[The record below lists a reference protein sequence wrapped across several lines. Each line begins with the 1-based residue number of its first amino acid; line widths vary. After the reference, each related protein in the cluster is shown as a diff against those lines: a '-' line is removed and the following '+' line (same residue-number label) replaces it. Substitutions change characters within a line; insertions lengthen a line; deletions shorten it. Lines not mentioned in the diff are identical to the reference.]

1 MLIFIVPFNLINI
14 VNNIDPKPIEERNK
28 KRKKDINDFPS
39 STNHQNFLG
48 ESNVDVPVEK
58 VTEIENNIINTKYN
72 LIEDDG
78 MSEEKQF
85 GRQETVLKDDSL
97 ENYYT
102 ESFSN
107 DQKYNERIKIG
118 EDFFREGIFVINIE
132 DAKRS
137 KKSYKVNLKSLSNCG
152 QIDDEIADE
161 IFEINSTDDDQKF
174 ENSNDKIEIPGTRR
188 KRSKIKTPS
197 TRKKQSKITPGTI
210 KKEEIRSCKYCS
222 REVHMYGLWMHE
234 KFCKKKSKL
243 VNN

>member
-72 LIEDDG
+72 LIEDEG

-137 KKSYKVNLKSLSNCG
+137 KKSNKVNLKSLSNCG

-188 KRSKIKTPS
+188 KQSNIKTPS

-234 KFCKKKSKL
+234 KFCKKKSKV
-243 VNN
+243 VND

>member
-1 MLIFIVPFNLINI
+1 MLFFTVPFNLINI
-14 VNNIDPKPIEERNK
+14 VNNIDPKPIEDRNK

-58 VTEIENNIINTKYN
+58 ITEIENNIINTKYN

-78 MSEEKQF
+78 MSEEKQV

-137 KKSYKVNLKSLSNCG
+137 KKSNKVNLKSLSNCG

-174 ENSNDKIEIPGTRR
+174 ENSNNKIEIPGTRR

-197 TRKKQSKITPGTI
+197 TRKKQSKITPSTI